1 MQTRNLVSFDW
12 AMKRLLRNKANFAV
26 LEGFLSELLKR
37 QIIIKQI
44 LESESNQKSIEDKFN
59 RVDVLAED
67 SNKELMIIEVQYNS
81 QVDYFLRM
89 LYGTSKVITERINKS
104 SPYGVI
110 RKVYSINIVYFDL
123 GQGNDYI
130 YHGKTHFKGLHTHET
145 LQLSEKQREKF
156 GYTEAGDLHPEYY
169 IIKVNQFNDV
179 AKDTLDEWIYFLKN
193 NEIKSDFK
201 AQGLDLAC
209 EVMAYDRLTV
219 KELRA
224 YERALDTKWLEDDIV
239 STAED
244 RGLQQGLKKGLKQ
257 GLEKGLKRGLKKGM
271 QQGIQQGIEKGVEKG
286 IEKGMQHIQIEIARR
301 MLSENEPVEKIMQ
314 YTGLSAEQIESL
326 H

>member
-44 LESESNQKSIEDKFN
+44 LESESNQDSIEDKFN
-59 RVDVLAED
+59 KVDVLAED
-67 SNKELMIIEVQYNS
+67 AKKELMIIEVQYNN
-81 QVDYFLRM
+81 QLDYFLRM
-89 LYGTSKVITERINKS
+89 LYGTSKVISERITKS
-104 SPYGVI
+104 SGYGMI

-123 GQGNDYI
+123 GQGNDYV
-130 YHGKTHFKGLHTHET
+130 YHGKTHFKGIHTNET
-145 LQLSEKQREKF
+145 LRLSEKQREKF
-156 GYTEAGDLHPEYY
+156 GYIEAGDLHPEYY
-169 IIKVNQFNDV
+169 IIKVNQFNNV

-193 NEIKSDFK
+193 NEIKAGFK
-201 AQGLDLAC
+201 AQGLDVAC
-209 EVMAYDRLTV
+209 EVMDYDKLSL
-219 KELRA
+219 KEKHA
-224 YERALDTKWLEDDIV
+224 YERARDAKWVEDDIV

-257 GLEKGLKRGLKKGM
+257 GLEKGLERGLKKGM
-271 QQGIQQGIEKGVEKG
+271 QQGMQQG
-286 IEKGMQHIQIEIARR
+286 MQRTQIEIAQR
-301 MLSENEPVEKIMQ
+301 MLSKNEPMEKIMQ
-314 YTGLSAEQIESL
+314 YTGLSSEQIESL